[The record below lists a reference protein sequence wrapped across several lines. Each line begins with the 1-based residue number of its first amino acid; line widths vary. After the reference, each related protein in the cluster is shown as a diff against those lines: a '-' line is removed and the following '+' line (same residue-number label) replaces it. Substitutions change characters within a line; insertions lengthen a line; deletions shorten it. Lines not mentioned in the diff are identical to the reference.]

1 MAGRIR
7 YCAGRLRI
15 RGLLRSTAHAHAY
28 RLRFWDTPD
37 DPGPARTAVWRKLV
51 DVMDKVDEHAEFDP
65 RRDYALTVSDGEL
78 TLEER
83 EARRPRTADD
93 VALDV

>member
-1 MAGRIR
+1 
-7 YCAGRLRI
+7 
-15 RGLLRSTAHAHAY
+15 
-28 RLRFWDTPD
+28 
-37 DPGPARTAVWRKLV
+37 
-51 DVMDKVDEHAEFDP
+51 MDKVDEHADFDP